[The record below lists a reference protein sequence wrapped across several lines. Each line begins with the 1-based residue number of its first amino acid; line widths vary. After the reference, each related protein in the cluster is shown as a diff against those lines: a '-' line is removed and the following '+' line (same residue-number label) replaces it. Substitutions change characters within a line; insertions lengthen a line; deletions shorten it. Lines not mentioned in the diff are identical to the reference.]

1 MFVNKIKNFFISTP
15 KYADDKDFEAYASIT
30 VSVNVLFFVEVLLH
44 SIFLIGFTASELLD
58 ISVFEMIDLV
68 LYAAGIIL
76 IKYKKGSWIPCVIYY
91 VVETF
96 AHQILCLLLFGKD
109 TGFEYL
115 LFPII
120 IIIMFIRYTNKA
132 EEFVRNIVVI
142 LVCFTF
148 LFFTIL
154 LRDYTPRHFLNE
166 EFSNSL
172 LIVNSLASFVIMALF
187 VYKIFHSMDEL
198 RMKLKTRVDQK
209 ENEIGNLQNKIII
222 SFADIIEARDGSTG
236 QHVKRTSQYVEAI
249 VYQLRRKEDFS
260 DIITDQYTHDI
271 ILSAPLHDIGKITI
285 PDAILKKPGRLTDEE
300 FEIIKK
306 HTVNGK
312 QLLEKS
318 MSDLED
324 GTFLSVA
331 KNVAA
336 CHHECWNGSG
346 YPYGLAGTEIP
357 LEARIMSIADFF
369 DAIVTKRCYKEAM
382 SYDDA
387 FDLIKNYRG
396 KKFDPEVT
404 DAFLEI
410 RRQIEIIAKT
420 NH

>member
-1 MFVNKIKNFFISTP
+1 MFISKIKNFFTSTP
-15 KYADDKDFEAYASIT
+15 KYADDKDFEAYTSIT

-44 SIFLIGFTASELLD
+44 AIFLIGFTASELFD
-58 ISVFEMIDLV
+58 VSVFEIVDLI
-68 LYAAGIIL
+68 LYTAGVIL
-76 IKYKKGSWIPCVIYY
+76 IKYKKGSWILCVIYY

-96 AHQILCLLLFGKD
+96 MHQILCLLMFGKD

-120 IIIMFIRYTNKA
+120 IIIMFIRYTNIA
-132 EEFVRNIVVI
+132 EKFIRNIVVI
-142 LVCFTF
+142 LACFTF

-154 LRDYTPRHFLNE
+154 LRDYTPIHLLNE
-166 EFSNSL
+166 KFADSL

-249 VYQLRRKEDFS
+249 VYQLRHKGKFS
-260 DIITDQYTHDI
+260 DIITDQFTHDI

-285 PDAILKKPGRLTDEE
+285 PDSILKKPGRLTDEE

-306 HTVNGK
+306 HTINGK
-312 QLLEKS
+312 RLLEKS
-318 MSDLED
+318 MSDIED
-324 GTFLSVA
+324 GTFLTVA
-331 KNVAA
+331 KNVAS
-336 CHHECWNGSG
+336 CHHECWDGTG
-346 YPYGLAGTEIP
+346 YPYGLAGTNIP

-369 DAIVTKRCYKEAM
+369 DALVTKRCYKEAM
-382 SYDDA
+382 SYEDA
-387 FDLIKNYRG
+387 FDLIKEFRG